1 MKRKKNF
8 TLKTLLR
15 SIRGSLGRYFAILA
29 IVALGV
35 GFFTGLRNAQ
45 PSMQQTADR
54 YYDEQLMYDFQLVST
69 LGLTAGDLAAL
80 AGMEGVS
87 AAEGGYRTEALIRLA
102 DGEEAAFLLLS
113 LPSQV
118 ALPRLTGGRMPE
130 NDSECLADSKAFGEE
145 DLGKTLTLDG
155 GDTADCLSGQSYT
168 IVGLVQSPRYLSLDR
183 GSTALGSGSLEGFLY
198 LPVGAFDSEVYHEA
212 LLRFDLPGMAFSDTY
227 EDAVAEI
234 KPAVEALLRERAGLR
249 YEELRADAEQ
259 ELADARAELEEARE
273 LYGQMQA
280 AGAPQ
285 ATLEALQQAIAEGEA
300 LLAQGES
307 QLAALTAP
315 VTYVLGPDS
324 NAGYASFG
332 NDIAVVNGIADV
344 FPVFFVII
352 AALVC
357 ITTMTRMVNEERTQ
371 IGTLKALGY
380 GDAAISA
387 KYLLYAVS
395 SALMG
400 CVIGYFLG
408 TGVIPQVVWTVYRI
422 NYDFA
427 PLDYHFS
434 TVIHGGCLARA
445 AAGSV
450 AATLFACRAELAGR
464 PAELIRPKAPAAGK
478 RILLERL
485 TPVWR
490 RFSFLNKVTVRNAF
504 RYKKRVCMMLLGI
517 GGCTALIVT
526 GFGLKDSVANIL
538 DYQYDEIQTYDLSVS
553 FEAGEETQAALS
565 QALQGKDGQHVFGY
579 MDSVRAEAGE
589 NAHEAYAVA
598 LPPGEAAD
606 YFDLHDGG
614 DAIAYPGAGEAVLSA
629 KLAELLELK
638 VGDSVTL
645 PLPGGTVT
653 VTVSGICDNYVNH
666 YVYLSADSLPEASN
680 TAFVRTGEQTDAG
693 ALAAELRGVAGVS
706 YVTVVSE
713 ERAMME
719 TSMASMNYIVLVA
732 LLCAGVLAFI
742 VLCNLTNINIMERI
756 REVATVKVLG
766 FYPRETASYVL
777 RENLFLAVTGGL
789 LGLGLGKLLHWYVMA
804 QIHVDAMAFDER
816 ITVWSYLI
824 SFGMTVAFAV
834 LANLFMRIRLDRV
847 PMAESLKSVE

>member
-1 MKRKKNF
+1 
-8 TLKTLLR
+8 
-15 SIRGSLGRYFAILA
+15 
-29 IVALGV
+29 
-35 GFFTGLRNAQ
+35 
-45 PSMQQTADR
+45 
-54 YYDEQLMYDFQLVST
+54 
-69 LGLTAGDLAAL
+69 
-80 AGMEGVS
+80 
-87 AAEGGYRTEALIRLA
+87 
-102 DGEEAAFLLLS
+102 
-113 LPSQV
+113 
-118 ALPRLTGGRMPE
+118 
-130 NDSECLADSKAFGEE
+130 
-145 DLGKTLTLDG
+145 
-155 GDTADCLSGQSYT
+155 
-168 IVGLVQSPRYLSLDR
+168 
-183 GSTALGSGSLEGFLY
+183 
-198 LPVGAFDSEVYHEA
+198 
-212 LLRFDLPGMAFSDTY
+212 
-227 EDAVAEI
+227 
-234 KPAVEALLRERAGLR
+234 
-249 YEELRADAEQ
+249 
-259 ELADARAELEEARE
+259 
-273 LYGQMQA
+273 
-280 AGAPQ
+280 
-285 ATLEALQQAIAEGEA
+285 
-300 LLAQGES
+300 
-307 QLAALTAP
+307 
-315 VTYVLGPDS
+315 
-324 NAGYASFG
+324 
-332 NDIAVVNGIADV
+332 
-344 FPVFFVII
+344 
-352 AALVC
+352 
-357 ITTMTRMVNEERTQ
+357 
-371 IGTLKALGY
+371 
-380 GDAAISA
+380 
-387 KYLLYAVS
+387 
-395 SALMG
+395 
-400 CVIGYFLG
+400 
-408 TGVIPQVVWTVYRI
+408 
-422 NYDFA
+422 
-427 PLDYHFS
+427 
-434 TVIHGGCLARA
+434 
-445 AAGSV
+445 
-450 AATLFACRAELAGR
+450 
-464 PAELIRPKAPAAGK
+464 
-478 RILLERL
+478 
-485 TPVWR
+485 
-490 RFSFLNKVTVRNAF
+490 
-504 RYKKRVCMMLLGI
+504 MLLGI

-777 RENLFLAVTGGL
+777 RENLFLVVTGGL